1 MLNNNQ
7 KNNDQSSYT
16 EHDIFVLEGLE
27 PVRKRPAMYIG
38 STGKEGV
45 HHLVW
50 EVLDNAIDEV
60 IAGYADEIY
69 VILHP
74 QSFVSVI
81 DNGRGIPVGVHQQTK
96 KSALETVM
104 THLHAG
110 GKFGGKTYKASGGLH
125 GVGVSVVCALSK
137 FMFASTIRDGKIY
150 AQKYSQGKIRSPV
163 YELGKAKVTAYDKI
177 FFNDES
183 FIAPSLLETLYKY
196 LPPFEQGT
204 CVTFTPDS
212 EIFRDIKFE
221 TKRIL
226 ERIQEEAYLTKGLK
240 ITFIA
245 YNEDGLF
252 DLNSYYFEN
261 GVKTFLQNFTQNKT
275 LIHTNPFY
283 LHRTIEDIQD
293 SQGTE
298 IEAAFF
304 YTDDINSKELSFV
317 NNIETIEGGTHL
329 TGFRK
334 ALTKVFN
341 EYARANNLIKK
352 KEDNFNGDDIREGLY
367 AIISIRISNP
377 EFEGQT
383 KTKLGNPEARGIVER
398 VVSEGLQEYLE
409 IHKDD
414 AKRII
419 AKIALSQKSRLIA
432 LKAKESVLRKGYLE
446 GLSLPG
452 KLADCQT
459 KNPDEA
465 ELFIVE
471 GESAGGSGKQ
481 GRNRYNQAILSIKGK
496 ILNVEKA
503 RLNKVLESEEIKS
516 LILAI
521 GTSILESFDINA
533 IRYKKI
539 IIMCDA
545 DSDGHHI
552 RTLLLTLFFKFFR
565 QVIEQGYLY
574 IANPPLYRIT
584 RGKTVVYAYDD
595 QEKARLAEALEK
607 DTSATIKTEIQ
618 RFKGLGEMNPEEL
631 YETTMNPDKR
641 ILKKVNIEDAKEAER
656 LFDVLMGKEV
666 MSRKKFIQ
674 TNALQ
679 AEELDV

>member
-1 MLNNNQ
+1 MSNNNP
-7 KNNDQSSYT
+7 KNNNPSSYT
-16 EHDIFVLEGLE
+16 EQDIFVLEGLE

-38 STGKEGV
+38 STGKEGL
-45 HHLVW
+45 HHLIW

-60 IAGYADEIY
+60 IAGFADEIY

-74 QSFVSVI
+74 KNFVSII
-81 DNGRGIPVGVHQQTK
+81 DNGRGIPVGIHQQTK

-110 GKFGGKTYKASGGLH
+110 GKFGGKVYKASGGLH

-137 FMFASTIRDGKIY
+137 FMFVSTIRDGKIY
-150 AQKYSQGKIRSPV
+150 SQKYSQGKTIGPV
-163 YELGKAKVTAYDKI
+163 YKLGNAKVTTYDKI
-177 FFNDES
+177 FFDEES
-183 FIAPSLLETLYKY
+183 FMAAPLLEKLSKY
-196 LPPFEQGT
+196 LPAFAQGT
-204 CVTFTPDS
+204 CVTFSPDS
-212 EIFRDIKFE
+212 EIFRNIE
-221 TKRIL
+221 LENKRIL
-226 ERIQEEAYLTKGLK
+226 ERIQEEAYLTKKLK
-240 ITFIA
+240 ISFIS
-245 YNEDGLF
+245 YSEDGLF

-261 GVKTFLQNFTQNKT
+261 GVKTFLQSFTKNKT
-275 LIHTNPFY
+275 PIHSNPFY
-283 LHRTIEDIQD
+283 LHKTTENA
-293 SQGTE
+293 E
-298 IEAAFF
+298 IETAFF

-317 NNIETIEGGTHL
+317 NNIQTIDGGTHL

-334 ALTKVFN
+334 AITKVFN
-341 EYARANNLIKK
+341 EYARDNNLIKK
-352 KEDNFNGDDIREGLY
+352 NEDNFNGDDIREGLY

-383 KTKLGNPEARGIVER
+383 KTKLGNPEARGIIER
-398 VVSEGLQEYLE
+398 LVTEGLQEYLE

-419 AKIALSQKSRLIA
+419 AKIALNQKSRLIA
-432 LKAKESVLRKGYLE
+432 IKAKESVLRKGYLE

-481 GRNRYNQAILSIKGK
+481 GRNRYNQAILGIKGK

-521 GTSILESFDINA
+521 GTSILDSFNINS

-552 RTLLLTLFFKFFR
+552 RTLLLTLFFKYFR
-565 QVIEQGYLY
+565 PVIEQGYLY

-584 RGKTVVYAYDD
+584 KNKITEYAFDD
-595 QEKARLAEALEK
+595 EEKFRIIQKLEQ
-607 DTSATIKTEIQ
+607 DTSSNAKIEVQ

-631 YETTMNPDKR
+631 YETTMNPEKR
-641 ILKKVNIEDAKEAER
+641 ILKKVSIEDAKEAER
-656 LFDVLMGKEV
+656 LFDILMGKEV
-666 MSRKKFIQ
+666 FSRKKFIQ
-674 TNALQ
+674 THALQ
-679 AEELDV
+679 VNELDV

>member
-1 MLNNNQ
+1 MSDNNQ
-7 KNNDQSSYT
+7 KNNNPPTYT
-16 EHDIFVLEGLE
+16 EQDIFVLEGLE

-38 STGKEGV
+38 STGKEGL
-45 HHLVW
+45 HHLIW

-60 IAGYADEIY
+60 IAGFADEIY

-74 QSFVSVI
+74 KNFISII
-81 DNGRGIPVGVHQQTK
+81 DNGRGIPVGIHQQTK

-110 GKFGGKTYKASGGLH
+110 GKFGGKTYKVSGGLH

-137 FMFASTIRDGKIY
+137 FMFASTIREGKIY
-150 AQKYSQGKIRSPV
+150 SQKYSQGKSLSPV
-163 YELGKAKVTAYDKI
+163 YELGKAEITPYEKI

-183 FIAPSLLETLYKY
+183 FLSFKLLETLNKY
-196 LPPFEQGT
+196 LPPFSQGT
-204 CVTFTPDS
+204 CVTFMPDN
-212 EIFRDIKFE
+212 EIFKNINFE
-221 TKRIL
+221 PKLIL
-226 ERIQEEAYLTKGLK
+226 ERVQMEAYLTNKLK
-240 ITFIA
+240 ISFIS
-245 YNEDGLF
+245 YNEDGIF
-252 DLNSYYFEN
+252 EIYSYYFEN
-261 GVKTFLQNFTQNKT
+261 GIKTFLQNFTQNKT
-275 LIHTNPFY
+275 LIHSNPFY
-283 LHRTIEDIQD
+283 LHKTTQEI
-293 SQGTE
+293 E
-298 IEAAFF
+298 IEAAFV
-304 YTDDINSKELSFV
+304 YTDEINSKELSFV
-317 NNIETIEGGTHL
+317 NNIETIDGGTHL

-341 EYARANNLIKK
+341 EYAHQNNLIKK
-352 KEDNFNGDDIREGLY
+352 NEDNFNGDDIREGLY
-367 AIISIRISNP
+367 AILSIRISNP

-383 KTKLGNPEARGIVER
+383 KTKLGNPEVRGIVEKL
-398 VVSEGLQEYLE
+398 VSEALQEYLE

-414 AKRII
+414 AKRIT

-432 LKAKESVLRKGYLE
+432 IKAKESVLRKGYLE

-459 KNPDEA
+459 KNPEEA

-496 ILNVEKA
+496 ILNVEKS

-521 GTSILESFDINA
+521 GTSILENFDLQA

-552 RTLLLTLFFKFFR
+552 RTLLLTLFFKYFKP
-565 QVIEQGYLY
+565 VIEKGYLY

-584 RGKTVVYAYDD
+584 QGKKILYAYDEE
-595 QEKARLAEALEK
+595 EKLKVIENLEK
-607 DTSATIKTEIQ
+607 EGATQAKIEIQ

-631 YETTMNPDKR
+631 YETTMNPEKR
-641 ILKKVNIEDAKEAER
+641 ILKKVSIDDAKEAER
-656 LFDVLMGKEV
+656 LFDILMGKEV
-666 MSRKKFIQ
+666 FPRKKFIQ
-674 TNALQ
+674 ANALQ
-679 AEELDV
+679 VDQLDI